1 MFCLLFLALLLL
13 ALGFCKNFC
22 FGPFWGVSV
31 WWLGKCRVRE
41 VSGQRELY
49 VEKRNS
55 RFDCVVGYLAS
66 KVRFFYFWEVNSR
79 KCEI

>member
-1 MFCLLFLALLLL
+1 M
-13 ALGFCKNFC
+13 
-22 FGPFWGVSV
+22 
-31 WWLGKCRVRE
+31 RE